1 MRMDIE
7 VTFQLHLHLD
17 LCVWVHTELAI
28 LVPALDTIPLVA
40 RVAFTLEDLGVLAEG
55 PLEHAL
61 SVDVTVRNV
70 ATVAKNTVAVF
81 LVLPSLAPAAVLR
94 LWSSSLAWSTLVPI
108 VRAPGA
114 VCARV
119 VPETGVTSLG
129 QRVLVV
135 AHTGTSHSI
144 APLVA
149 VVLHGESALHDLFG
163 VALATRALCLLGYVP
178 PTWAACFTLSE
189 WLEYLILGLLKGFAV
204 AFRFGFCLAS
214 QECENT
220 HSDWD

>member
-7 VTFQLHLHLD
+7 VTFQLHLHLN
-17 LCVWVHTELAI
+17 LSVWVHTEVAI
-28 LVPALDTIPLVA
+28 LVPALDTIAFVS
-40 RVAFTLEDLGVLAEG
+40 RVAFAFKDLGVLAKG
-55 PLEHAL
+55 SLEHAF
-61 SVDVTVRNV
+61 SVEITVRNV

-135 AHTGTSHSI
+135 AHTGTPHPI

-149 VVLHGESALHDLFG
+149 VVLHGKSALHDLLG

-178 PTWAACFTLSE
+178 PTGAACFTLSK